1 MVAQMRAALQMS
13 AELLTAVCGM
23 QTAPVGSASPSVA
36 AAASALGSGAGGDSK
51 RLSGWDMLV
60 RVMLAALGLTL
71 IIGAGCFARW
81 GPVPNRFSAG
91 SGGDEAEA
99 DEEEA
104 NPTFEA
110 EDSEK

>member
-36 AAASALGSGAGGDSK
+36 AAASALGSGAGGDSE

-71 IIGAGCFARW
+71 IIG
-81 GPVPNRFSAG
+81 V
-91 SGGDEAEA
+91 
-99 DEEEA
+99 
-104 NPTFEA
+104 
-110 EDSEK
+110 